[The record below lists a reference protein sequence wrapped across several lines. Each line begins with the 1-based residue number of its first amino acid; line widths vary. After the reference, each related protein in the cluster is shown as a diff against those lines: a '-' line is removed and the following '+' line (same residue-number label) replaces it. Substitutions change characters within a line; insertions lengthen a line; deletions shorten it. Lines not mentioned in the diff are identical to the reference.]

1 MESLIQTELDLFETY
16 ILETVFSSSENP
28 QLNGMVNAFLSFRGI
43 DFKEKI
49 NSTINTFENFMKPL
63 MTEKGYVDGKKINNL
78 LSVFIPEVQNTTI
91 PDFRLI
97 DVARKFE
104 PLLLMLGGYVR

>member
-16 ILETVFSSSENP
+16 ILETVFTSSENP
-28 QLNGMVNAFLSFRGI
+28 QLNGIINTFLSLRGI
-43 DFKEKI
+43 DFKEGI
-49 NSTINTFENFMKPL
+49 NSAINTFENFMKPL
-63 MTEKGYVDGKKINNL
+63 MTEKGYVSGQKVSTF
-78 LSVFIPEVQNTTI
+78 LSTFLPEMKTTQI

-97 DVARKFE
+97 DVARQFE

>member
-1 MESLIQTELDLFETY
+1 MENLIQIELDLFETY

-28 QLNGMVNAFLSFRGI
+28 QLNSVVNTFLTLRGV
-43 DFKEKI
+43 DFKEKLNAGI
-49 NSTINTFENFMKPL
+49 TAFENFMKPL
-63 MTEKGYVDGKKINNL
+63 MTEDGYVDGNKIANIL
-78 LSVFIPEVQNTTI
+78 GSFAPEMKNAQI

-104 PLLLMLGGYVR
+104 PILLMLGGHVR